1 MSKRGKG
8 GLRWGFCFLGGHNNN
23 LDYQTH
29 PPSRSFI
36 LTSQTPFPAW
46 GNKEGD
52 PPPLYYSWTE
62 PDLHSGQAACLDGLC
77 RYLDMIDPPALPP
90 AEVAMFRETPLASLC
105 RLYRDT
111 RAEILHIL
119 DVMHVAQGAAARDA
133 AVDQLIATMKRARS
147 LLWRC
152 SRYRPGVLTRVVAGD
167 AAEASRGVGEGHWRA
182 VIEAMALTPAQA
194 QAIAETRAALLLRM
208 DRILLERR
216 RLLAEVEALS
226 LPDHDMSTEELQRW
240 QQATLEIGRN
250 LDQEKIA
257 HRDAYMAAIAH
268 ALSLRQV
275 RDVFIILDVL

>member
-1 MSKRGKG
+1 
-8 GLRWGFCFLGGHNNN
+8 
-23 LDYQTH
+23 
-29 PPSRSFI
+29 
-36 LTSQTPFPAW
+36 
-46 GNKEGD
+46 
-52 PPPLYYSWTE
+52 
-62 PDLHSGQAACLDGLC
+62 
-77 RYLDMIDPPALPP
+77 MIDPPALPP

-167 AAEASRGVGEGHWRA
+167 AAEASRGVGEGHWRV

-275 RDVFIILDVL
+275 RNVFIILDVFFLFGDWCWALGRRGWRCVCLSRVWYR